1 MAGLLAALTQRQQVT
16 DVRQSGPNRWT
27 LRWCKSGGLW
37 PLAVTLLAL
46 VLYSI
51 TLAPTILW
59 GDDAE
64 LQRIVVTGEQRTI
77 GQSSPASHLLW
88 LTLASW
94 FVRISTVPGDLA
106 GRVNFVSA
114 LFAALT
120 VLFVYL
126 ATAAIA
132 RQLSSRKQSGTQ
144 ANGLAWI
151 WPTWPSVAGITAA
164 AALALSHTF
173 WLLAVRPNV
182 YTLQTAL
189 IAAALWVVVRWRAP
203 PHRPWLP
210 VAAAGLL
217 GLALLNHALV
227 LASVPAFLWLV
238 TVIPRSAR
246 RQLVVAVVLTA
257 ALALA
262 ALAGT
267 AVRGLP
273 VMDLL
278 GAMASYRAHLPLLRD
293 AFLLPAYLAYQFP
306 LSLPLALIGAR
317 WLWRRDQ
324 AVLLGLLILYLGN
337 ALLMLTRH
345 HPGMYVR
352 DQFLF
357 YLVSYLPIALL
368 IGLGAAI
375 LAAMATS
382 RQANTAQPPIGYQ
395 AVQSWPAIWRQR
407 PWRIAAGLGVA
418 VLIAAP
424 VVTYPLAARF
434 AGEVSLRLTPA
445 RHLPGRDPVNFY
457 LLPWKTGYH
466 GAREF
471 GHAALTGLPRDA
483 VVIADWLPFHT
494 LRYLQAIEGLRTDV
508 TITQLN
514 AGDNVQLRYLL
525 EQERGRPLYLADDS
539 PFPYYE
545 RAAIERCFR
554 IEPDGVLYR
563 LERRRNAP
571 CPTQ

>member
-16 DVRQSGPNRWT
+16 DMRQIGPIRWM
-27 LRWCKSGGLW
+27 LRWWKSGGHW
-37 PLAVTLLAL
+37 PLTLMLSALAL
-46 VLYSI
+46 YSA
-51 TLAPTILW
+51 TLAPTVLW

-114 LFAALT
+114 LSAALT
-120 VLFVYL
+120 VSFVYL

-132 RQLSSRKQSGTQ
+132 RQASSRRRQSNIQ
-144 ANGLAWI
+144 VFWLAQIGL
-151 WPTWPSVAGITAA
+151 TWPSVAGIAA
-164 AALALSHTF
+164 AVVLALSHTF

-189 IAAALWVVVRWRAP
+189 IAAALWLVVRWRLP

-217 GLALLNHALV
+217 GLALFNHALV
-227 LASVPAFLWLV
+227 LASVPGLVWLAV
-238 TVIPRSAR
+238 VVPRSAR
-246 RQLVVAVVLTA
+246 RQLVVAALATA

-262 ALAGT
+262 GAAL
-267 AVRGLP
+267 RDLP

-278 GAMASYRAHLPLLRD
+278 GAMTGYRAHFPLLRD
-293 AFLLPAYLAYQFP
+293 ALLLPGYLAYQFP
-306 LSLPLALIGAR
+306 LSLPLALIGAG
-317 WLWRRDQ
+317 WLWRRDR
-324 AVLLGLLILYLGN
+324 AVLTGLLILYVGN

-357 YLVSYLPIALL
+357 YLVSYLPVALL
-368 IGLGAAI
+368 IGLGAAV
-375 LAAMATS
+375 LVATAIS
-382 RQANTAQPPIGYQ
+382 RQAPIARSRTGHQ
-395 AVQSWPAIWRQR
+395 TVQSWPITWRQE
-407 PWRIAAGLGVA
+407 PWRIAAALGLA
-418 VLIAAP
+418 MLIAAP
-424 VVTYPLAARF
+424 VIIYPLAARF
-434 AGEVSLRLTPA
+434 AGEVSLRLAPA
-445 RHLPGRDPVNFY
+445 RQLPGRDPVSFY
-457 LLPWKTGYH
+457 LLPWKTGYQ
-466 GAREF
+466 GAQEF
-471 GHAALTGLPRDA
+471 GRAALTGLPRDA
-483 VVIADWLPFHT
+483 VVVADWLPFHP
-494 LRYLQAIEGLRTDV
+494 LHYLQVIEGLRTDV
-508 TITQLN
+508 TIAQLN
-514 AGDNVQLRYLL
+514 AGAGVQLRYLL
-525 EQERGRPLYLADDS
+525 DQERGRPLYLADNS
-539 PFPYYE
+539 PLPYYE

-563 LERRRNAP
+563 LERRQNAP
-571 CPTQ
+571 CPSQ

>member
-1 MAGLLAALTQRQQVT
+1 MAGLLAALTRQQRT
-16 DVRQSGPNRWT
+16 TEMRQIDPIRWT
-27 LRWCKSGGLW
+27 LRWSKSGGHW
-37 PLAVTLLAL
+37 PLALMLSALAL
-46 VLYSI
+46 YSA
-51 TLAPTILW
+51 TLAPTVLW

-132 RQLSSRKQSGTQ
+132 RQLSSRRQSGTQ

-151 WPTWPSVAGITAA
+151 WPTWPSVAGIAAA

-238 TVIPRSAR
+238 MVIPRSAR

-257 ALALA
+257 ALALV
-262 ALAGT
+262 ALVGT
-267 AVRGLP
+267 AVRGWP

-293 AFLLPAYLAYQFP
+293 ALLLPAYLAYQFP

-317 WLWRRDQ
+317 WLWRRDR
-324 AVLLGLLILYLGN
+324 AVLLGLLVLYLGN

-357 YLVSYLPIALL
+357 YLVSYLPVALL
-368 IGLGAAI
+368 IGLGAAA
-375 LAAMATS
+375 LANMATS
-382 RQANTAQPPIGYQ
+382 RQANTAQSHVGYRV
-395 AVQSWPAIWRQR
+395 ARSWPAIWRQR
-407 PWRIAAGLGVA
+407 PWRLAVALGVA

-434 AGEVSLRLTPA
+434 TGEVSLRLA
-445 RHLPGRDPVNFY
+445 RDPASFY

-483 VVIADWLPFHT
+483 VIVADWLPVPYAP
-494 LRYLQAIEGLRTDV
+494 LSPSNRGSANRCDD
-508 TITQLN
+508 N
-514 AGDNVQLRYLL
+514 A
-525 EQERGRPLYLADDS
+525 A
-539 PFPYYE
+539 
-545 RAAIERCFR
+545 RC
-554 IEPDGVLYR
+554 
-563 LERRRNAP
+563 RR
-571 CPTQ
+571 

>member
-1 MAGLLAALTQRQQVT
+1 MRQI
-16 DVRQSGPNRWT
+16 DPNQWI
-27 LRWCKSGGLW
+27 LRWCRSGVHW
-37 PLAVTLLAL
+37 PLVVVLLAL

-51 TLAPTILW
+51 TLAPTVLW

-94 FVRISTVPGDLA
+94 FVRVSTVPGDLA

-114 LFAALT
+114 LCAALT

-126 ATAAIA
+126 ATTAIA
-132 RQLSSRKQSGTQ
+132 RQVSSRQRQSSTQ
-144 ANGLAWI
+144 ANRLARI
-151 WPTWPSVAGITAA
+151 EPTWPTVAGIAAA

-189 IAAALWVVVRWRAP
+189 IAAALWLVTRWRVP

-210 VAAAGLL
+210 AAAAGLL
-217 GLALLNHALV
+217 GLALFNHALV
-227 LASVPAFLWLV
+227 VASVPGFVWLV
-238 TVIPRSAR
+238 LATPRSAR
-246 RQLVVAVVLTA
+246 RRLVVAVLLTA
-257 ALALA
+257 ALAPV
-262 ALAGT
+262 ALAGAT
-267 AVRGLP
+267 LRGWP

-278 GAMASYRAHLPLLRD
+278 GAVTSYRAHFPLLRD
-293 AFLLPAYLAYQFP
+293 ALLLPAYLAYQFP
-306 LSLPLALIGAR
+306 LSLPLAFIGAR
-317 WLWRRDQ
+317 WLWCRDR
-324 AVLLGLLILYLGN
+324 AVLIGLLVLYLGN

-357 YLVSYLPIALL
+357 YLASYLPVAIL
-368 IGLGAAI
+368 IGLGAAV
-375 LAAMATS
+375 LVAMATS
-382 RQANTAQPPIGYQ
+382 RQAKTAQSHIGHQ
-395 AVQSWPAIWRQR
+395 AARSWPGTWRKR
-407 PWRIAAGLGVA
+407 PWCIAAALSVA

-434 AGEVSLRLTPA
+434 AGEVSLRLAPA

-471 GHAALTGLPRDA
+471 GRAALTGSPRDA
-483 VVIADWLPFHT
+483 VVVADWLPFHT

-508 TITQLN
+508 TIAQLN
-514 AGDNVQLRYLL
+514 AGNGVQLHYLL
-525 EQERGRPLYLADDS
+525 DQERGRPLYLADNS
-539 PFPYYE
+539 PLPYYE

-563 LERRRNAP
+563 LERRQNAP
-571 CPTQ
+571 CPSQ